1 MPVTACGTQRPASR
15 PRGVDAKGVDCS
27 SGSVPSSA
35 IVTEHDFLALAPQY
49 TTTSELLSSSARRRG
64 MDVEVLPAH
73 ADVGTAIAR
82 GGGHYFGG
90 PAFAARVVDT
100 LDVAL
105 LEPSDDWL
113 ATLPYAYTG
122 RRIAMATLGEA
133 RSLSRP
139 AFVKPPSAKTFPAAV
154 YSSGKGLPTGP
165 ELSADVPVQISD
177 VVTWAAEFR
186 LYILDGEVR
195 TGSQYA
201 TFGRLDAER
210 LHGHRYEDHVLEF
223 ADDLLATCGGGLP
236 GAVVVDVGLLA
247 TPEHGTADRWA
258 VVEANMAWFS
268 NCYAADPD
276 RVLDVVLRSA
286 GPRTRM
292 AERDH
297 RFCRG
302 TTPG

>member
-1 MPVTACGTQRPASR
+1 MDYSIE
-15 PRGVDAKGVDCS
+15 
-27 SGSVPSSA
+27 SVASSA
-35 IVTEHDFLALAPQY
+35 IVTKHGFLALAPQY
-49 TTTSELLSSSARRRG
+49 TTTSELLSTSAQRRG

-73 ADVGTAIAR
+73 GGAGTAMGR
-82 GGGHYFGG
+82 RGGHYYGG
-90 PAFAARVVDT
+90 PAFAARVVDA

-113 ATLPYAYTG
+113 ATLPFEYTG
-122 RRIAMATLGEA
+122 RHIAMATLGEA
-133 RSLSRP
+133 RRLSRP
-139 AFVKPPSAKTFPAAV
+139 AFVKPPSDKSFPAAV
-154 YSSGKGLPTGP
+154 YASGRCLPTGP
-165 ELSADVPVQISD
+165 ELSLDVPVQISD

-186 LYILDGEVR
+186 LYLLDGEVR

-210 LHGHRYEDHVLEF
+210 LDGHRYEEPVLKF

-236 GAVVVDVGLLA
+236 SAVVVDIGLLA
-247 TPEHGTADRWA
+247 TPEHGATDQWA

-286 GPRTRM
+286 GPREQM
-292 AERDH
+292 AERDR
-297 RFCRG
+297 RFCQIIEGAHPAR
-302 TTPG
+302 